1 MKSITR
7 QSLLQQEL
15 NPNWITGLVDG
26 EGSFMVL
33 FNPNSKFNTNWEVRP
48 SFALSLKKADKSIL
62 LSLKE
67 YFKCGSVRFCKTDST
82 YKYEV
87 RSLQDLHSRVI
98 PHFDKYPLLIKRKEF
113 LVFRKVVFLMKA
125 KKHLM
130 PDGLKEISRL
140 VGSINRGRDKK
151 NFPSL

>member
-7 QSLLQQEL
+7 QSPLQQEMY
-15 NPNWITGLVDG
+15 PNWITGLVDG
-26 EGSFMVL
+26 EGSFMIL
-33 FNPNSKFNTNWEVRP
+33 FTPNSKFNTNWEVRP
-48 SFALSLKKADKSIL
+48 SFALSLKMVDKNIL
-62 LSLKE
+62 LGLKD
-67 YFKCGSVRFCKTDST
+67 YFNCGNLPFCKTDST

-87 RSLQDLHSRVI
+87 RSLQDLHCRVI

-130 PDGLKEISRL
+130 SDGLKEISRL
-140 VGSINRGRDKK
+140 VSSINRGRDKK